1 MKTRIDEI
9 IRRVVRQQ
17 LSEMANNNLS
27 YREFYSD
34 MKKMGF
40 VAREGEGSAKIFTIP
55 QYGDCS
61 SVTIHSH
68 NDNARVTADALR
80 MVVNVLERIGWFDI
94 PQNRRKF
101 PSDKWQIGIPNVN
114 VDTAQQEIQRANEL
128 YKDASVSP
136 VFQMKDSICVM
147 TTSNGVNLCRGIND
161 RRPLLQTWFDKFG
174 YDNKTNS
181 VPCLKKDNFEEFETR
196 AFPIKA
202 DGTLDAQNVIIENK
216 LYGKSIN

>member
-1 MKTRIDEI
+1 MKTKIDEI
-9 IRRVVRQQ
+9 VRRVVRQK

-34 MKKMGF
+34 IKKMGF
-40 VAREGEGSAKIFTIP
+40 VAREGKGSAKIFTIP

-61 SVTIHSH
+61 SITIHSH

-128 YKDASVSP
+128 YQNASVTP
-136 VFQMKDSICVM
+136 VFQMKNSICVL
-147 TTSNGVNLCRGIND
+147 TTSNGVNLCRSIND
-161 RRPLLQTWFDKFG
+161 RRPLLPKWFDICEPLHS
-174 YDNKTNS
+174 NQN
-181 VPCLKKDNFEEFETR
+181 VIALKKDNYDTVQTE
-196 AFPIKA
+196 AYPINA
-202 DGTLDAQNVIIENK
+202 DGTLGDIIIESK
-216 LYGKSIN
+216 KYGKYCK